1 MKASIHYVRLTG
13 RVTVTLIFN
22 LEKDTWIII
31 NDGTRG
37 CIRDKLD
44 QSGQDIKERT
54 HHHFWIGTRDYE
66 LVVDPTEE
74 GNQWESFSFFDV
86 KKQNYIDNAHGKINE
101 GTE

>member
-1 MKASIHYVRLTG
+1 MNASIHYVRLTG

-22 LEKDTWIII
+22 LENDAWIII

-44 QSGQDIKERT
+44 QYGAEEKERT

-66 LVVDPTEE
+66 MVIDPSEDT
-74 GNQWESFSFFDV
+74 NTWETFSFFDV
-86 KKQNYIDNAHGKINE
+86 KKQNYIKGASGVIA
-101 GTE
+101 

>member
-13 RVTVTLIFN
+13 RVTITLIFN
-22 LEKDTWIII
+22 LEKDSWIII

-44 QSGQDIKERT
+44 QGAELKERT

-66 LVVDPTEE
+66 MVIDPTED
-74 GNQWESFSFFDV
+74 GQKWETFSFFDV
-86 KKQNYIDNAHGKINE
+86 KKQNYIDNANGSIE
-101 GTE
+101 EATA

>member
-1 MKASIHYVRLTG
+1 MNATIHNVRLTG
-13 RVTVTLIFN
+13 RVTITLIFN

-44 QSGQDIKERT
+44 QGAELKERT

-66 LVVDPTEE
+66 MVIDPSEDTDT
-74 GNQWESFSFFDV
+74 WETFSFFDV
-86 KKQNYIDNAHGKINE
+86 KKQNYIQDASGVIA
-101 GTE
+101 

>member
-1 MKASIHYVRLTG
+1 MNASIHYVRLTG

-44 QSGQDIKERT
+44 QSGSEKKERT
-54 HHHFWIGTRDYE
+54 HHHFWIGTRNYE
-66 LVVDPTEE
+66 MVIDPSEDGKT
-74 GNQWESFSFFDV
+74 WETFSFFDI
-86 KKQNYIDNAHGKINE
+86 KKQHYIQGAE
-101 GTE
+101 GTI